1 MADILEIT
9 DEEFEA
15 EVKQSEMPVLVD
27 FWATW
32 CTPCQMVAPRVE
44 SVGRQLAGQLKVVK
58 VDVGEYQRMAQ
69 EYNITSIPALLFF
82 KKGEVVE
89 RLVGV
94 QPENVLLEKARQVIE
109 G

>member
-1 MADILEIT
+1 MADVLEIT

-15 EVKQSEMPVLVD
+15 EVKQSETPVLVD

-32 CTPCQMVAPRVE
+32 CAPCQMIAPRVA

-58 VDVGEYQRMAQ
+58 VDVGKYQRTAQ

-94 QPENVLLEKARQVIE
+94 QPESVLLAKARQVIE